1 MKKIRFDKKG
11 VVGVTIATIVG
22 TIAIVLLLSVFII
35 GSGLIKSLGRVGQGD
50 TGIMEEKNVGLNDV
64 ISYVLVDFKTSM
76 ENRFNF
82 ERRGELTLPSLEA
95 IDE

>member
-22 TIAIVLLLSVFII
+22 TIAIVLLLSIFII
-35 GSGLIKSLGRVGQGD
+35 SSGLIKSLGKAGAGD
-50 TGIMEEKNVGLNDV
+50 IGIMEENNVGLNDV
-64 ISYVLVDFKTSM
+64 ISYVIVDFKTSM